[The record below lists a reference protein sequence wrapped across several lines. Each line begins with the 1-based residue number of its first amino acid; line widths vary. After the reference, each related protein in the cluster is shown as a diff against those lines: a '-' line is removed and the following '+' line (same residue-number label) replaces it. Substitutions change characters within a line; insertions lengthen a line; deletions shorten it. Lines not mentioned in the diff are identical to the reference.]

1 MATTQTIYGYYFILW
16 GITTI
21 AVDLNSIRVCRL
33 DPKRTQQYDNEGS
46 SFIGEQHCSFLK
58 AFLKTGA
65 QEI

>member
-33 DPKRTQQYDNEGS
+33 DPKHTQQYDNKGS
-46 SFIGEQHCSFLK
+46 SFIGEHHRFFLK
-58 AFLKTGA
+58 AFLNTGA
-65 QEI
+65 QEV